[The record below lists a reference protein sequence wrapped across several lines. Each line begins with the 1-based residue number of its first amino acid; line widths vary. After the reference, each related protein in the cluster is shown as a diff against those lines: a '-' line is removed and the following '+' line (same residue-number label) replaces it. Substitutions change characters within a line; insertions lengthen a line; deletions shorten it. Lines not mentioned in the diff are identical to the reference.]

1 LTGITSES
9 GVLDDSA
16 LTGFIKSVYDEF
28 SGEIKRKFVTSCVDV
43 NSGAYHIFN
52 ETVSDPVKAVVSSA
66 SIPFVFP
73 HQVWPNGEGS
83 DPN

>member
-1 LTGITSES
+1 MTGITSES

-28 SGEIKRKFVTSCVDV
+28 GGVIKRKFVTSCVDV
-43 NSGAYHIFN
+43 NTGAYHLFN

-73 HQVWPNGEGS
+73 HQIWPNGEGS
-83 DPN
+83 DTN